1 MTVRLSVIGLVFAVL
16 LGMLST
22 RLWFVQVAQ
31 GAEYEVQAE
40 GQRVKP
46 APTVAARGEI
56 VDRNGRLMAGI
67 ERVPTLVIDP
77 TQIGDEEAVDRLI
90 QEISAL
96 VELPAWEVKDFFESR
111 PENQLFRL
119 DRLDGAVLSPDAALF
134 VLSRKGRF
142 PGVEVEWTPIR
153 TYPLAD
159 VAAHVLGYAAAPS
172 AEDLEDRPELD
183 RNGIVGKA
191 GVERSYD
198 ELLQG
203 TRGNKLFTIT
213 PSGQITGLVEEQS
226 AIPGHRVVLNIDTEL
241 SVVVQQALA
250 DGIELSRRTA
260 VSEVY
265 DDGELVE
272 VIQSTASSGAVVVLD
287 ATSGAVLSM
296 VSLPSFEPQSFVEGI
311 STEQFEELIENK
323 AFNNLAIQGQFSPG
337 SSFKA
342 ITYFT
347 AMNQGIFAYSP
358 ELEGPLA
365 SDVAPLDIPADGRI
379 VFPFRQDGDEASQL
393 LFPDTRCGGWEVDL
407 HLAFEESCNG
417 YFWATA
423 YSLWATYKGTDNEA
437 VLQDHARQVGL
448 GSPTGVDLPF
458 EATGLV
464 PDRELYLE
472 WAEESPNRLAPFRFQ
487 PGSIWVGGDLLNLAI
502 GQGDVLATP
511 LQMAVAFSSLST
523 GRVYEPH
530 VVRRVE
536 DADGRAVQVIR
547 PRLIR
552 TLDVPESFLT
562 SFRNDLA
569 SVTAGG
575 TAETAFE
582 VMDKVA
588 QVGGKTGTAD
598 HAAGKL
604 PHSWFVGVAPVQA
617 PRYVVAVVVEEGG
630 GGGSIAAHTARA
642 ILQHLLDEEVDPI
655 IEDGQLGSP
664 MPWDVPAEDEEAAD
678 LPEDED
684 AVLPEE
690 EESP

>member
-1 MTVRLSVIGLVFAVL
+1 MTVRLSVIGLVFAIL

-46 APTVAARGEI
+46 VPTVAARGEV
-56 VDRNGRLMAGI
+56 VDRDGRLMAGI

-77 TQIGDEEAVDRLI
+77 TQVGDEDARDRLI
-90 QEISAL
+90 QQVSAL
-96 VELPAWEVKDFFESR
+96 VDLPAWEVKEYFDGR
-111 PENQLFRL
+111 PANQLFRL
-119 DRLDGAVLSPDAALF
+119 DKLDGAVLSPEDALF
-134 VLSRKGRF
+134 VLSHKSRF

-153 TYPLAD
+153 TYPLGD
-159 VAAHVLGYAAAPS
+159 VAAHVLGYAASPS
-172 AEDLEDRPELD
+172 AEDLEDRPGLD
-183 RNGIVGKA
+183 RNGTVGKA

-203 TRGNKLFTIT
+203 TRGAKLFTIT
-213 PSGQITGLVEEQS
+213 PSGQITALVEEAA

-265 DDGELVE
+265 DDGELVG
-272 VIQSTASSGAVVVLD
+272 VIPSTASSGAVVVLD

-311 STEQFEELIENK
+311 SREEFRELIDNK

-347 AMNQGIFAYSP
+347 AMDQGIFAYSP
-358 ELEGPLA
+358 AIEGPLA
-365 SDVAPLDIPADGRI
+365 SDASTLSIPSDGRI
-379 VFPFRQDGDEASQL
+379 VFPFRQEGDEASQL
-393 LFPDTRCGGWEVDL
+393 LFPDTHCNGWDVDL
-407 HLAFEESCNG
+407 HYAFEESCNG

-423 YSLWATYKGTDNEA
+423 YALWEEYKGTENEGI
-437 VLQDHARQVGL
+437 LQEHARLVGL

-458 EATGLV
+458 EASGLM

-472 WAEESPNRLAPFRFQ
+472 WAEESPQRLAPFRFQ

-536 DADGRAVQVIR
+536 DAEGRAVQVIR

-552 TLDVPESFLT
+552 TLDVPDSFLT
-562 SFRNDLA
+562 TFRTDLA
-569 SVTAGG
+569 RVTTNG
-575 TAETAFE
+575 TAREAFD
-582 VMDKVA
+582 VMDKQA

-598 HAAGKL
+598 HAGGKL
-604 PHSWFVGVAPVQA
+604 PHSWFVGVAPVAA
-617 PRYVVAVVVEEGG
+617 PRYVVSVVVEEGG
-630 GGGSIAAHTARA
+630 GGGSVAAHTARA
-642 ILQHLLDEEVDPI
+642 ILQYLLDEEVDPI
-655 IEDGQLGSP
+655 IDGGVLGSP
-664 MPWDVPAEDEEAAD
+664 MPWE
-678 LPEDED
+678 LPEDDGED
-684 AVLPEE
+684 TDVPDGQEAVRPEDDA
-690 EESP
+690 P